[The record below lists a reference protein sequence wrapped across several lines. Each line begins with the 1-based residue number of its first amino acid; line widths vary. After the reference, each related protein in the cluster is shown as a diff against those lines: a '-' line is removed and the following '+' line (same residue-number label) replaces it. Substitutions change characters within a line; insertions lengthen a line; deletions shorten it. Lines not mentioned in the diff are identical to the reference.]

1 MKILS
6 VGQARTFWMFDLGLL
21 NPRGLSLHLAFEQ
34 LAGKY
39 KFSKAP
45 QNPLDL
51 NEQKAL
57 AFQVGNFVN
66 SIKIAININFT
77 IYNNGFSAETQSST
91 DDATEFLEEVSAW
104 IVKEHGMVAPSSLD
118 LKKGYVSQMDG
129 ESDTPLV
136 VINPKLNAF
145 LRLIEGRIKTADGN
159 PRQFDLGAIQCWTE
173 DVNQTMAP
181 APFRFERKW
190 GLPFASNRYFTQ
202 SAFETQPHI
211 DLLNELEKLLK
222 S

>member
-6 VGQARTFWMFDLGLL
+6 VGQARTLWMFDLGLL
-21 NPRGLSLHLAFEQ
+21 NPRGLSLHRALEQ
-34 LAGKY
+34 LAEKY

-45 QNPLDL
+45 KNPLDL

-57 AFQVGNFVN
+57 AFQAGTFVN
-66 SIKIAININFT
+66 SKKSAVHISFT

-91 DDATEFLEEVSAW
+91 DDSTEFLEEIAAW

-118 LKKGYVSQMDG
+118 LKKAYLSQVDV

-136 VINPKLNAF
+136 VLNPKLTPF
-145 LRLIEGRIKTADGN
+145 LRLIEERTKTADGK

-173 DVNQTMAP
+173 DVTQQMAP
-181 APFRFERKW
+181 ALFRFERKW

-202 SAFETQPHI
+202 SALETQPHI
-211 DLLNELEKLLK
+211 DLLNDLEKVLK
-222 S
+222 P